1 VNKELRGSDAAEFFF
16 WSKEAKALAT
26 TPSKG
31 ATFAGYFWHHA
42 AMAVPWL
49 QIVQLVPSILDVSRE
64 LMKRTK
70 QAPPVAQLSATQ
82 GYEELAARVASLEE
96 NERRQAE
103 LVAQMAEQLAGVARA
118 VTDLHRRVLW
128 LTAAAAVAVA
138 LGAAA
143 LWIALV

>member
-1 VNKELRGSDAAEFFF
+1 M
-16 WSKEAKALAT
+16 
-26 TPSKG
+26 P
-31 ATFAGYFWHHA
+31 
-42 AMAVPWL
+42 VPWL

-70 QAPPVAQLSATQ
+70 QTPPAANLPAAAPS
-82 GYEELAARVASLEE
+82 YDELAARVASLEE

-128 LTAAAAVAVA
+128 LTAAAVVAVI

-143 LWIALV
+143 LVVAL

>member
-1 VNKELRGSDAAEFFF
+1 
-16 WSKEAKALAT
+16 
-26 TPSKG
+26 
-31 ATFAGYFWHHA
+31 
-42 AMAVPWL
+42 MAVPWL

-70 QAPPVAQLSATQ
+70 QAPPALPTAAH
-82 GYEELAARVASLEE
+82 GNDDLAARVASLEE

-128 LTAAAAVAVA
+128 LTAAAVLAVILA
-138 LGAAA
+138 AAA
-143 LWIALV
+143 LVTALSG

>member
-1 VNKELRGSDAAEFFF
+1 
-16 WSKEAKALAT
+16 
-26 TPSKG
+26 
-31 ATFAGYFWHHA
+31 
-42 AMAVPWL
+42 MAVPWL

-70 QAPPVAQLSATQ
+70 TPPPALPAASAA
-82 GYEELAARVASLEE
+82 GHEELVARIASLEE

-128 LTAAAAVAVA
+128 LTAAAAVAVILSA
-138 LGAAA
+138 T
-143 LWIALV
+143 ALVVAL

>member
-1 VNKELRGSDAAEFFF
+1 MPRSFFF
-16 WSKEAKALAT
+16 GT
-26 TPSKG
+26 MP
-31 ATFAGYFWHHA
+31 

-49 QIVQLVPSILDVSRE
+49 QIVQLVPSILEVSRE

-70 QAPPVAQLSATQ
+70 QAPPSTQLPASPS
-82 GYEELAARVASLEE
+82 YDDLAARVASLEE

-128 LTAAAAVAVA
+128 LSAAAA
-138 LGAAA
+138 
-143 LWIALV
+143 IALILGTTALFIAL

>member
-1 VNKELRGSDAAEFFF
+1 
-16 WSKEAKALAT
+16 
-26 TPSKG
+26 
-31 ATFAGYFWHHA
+31 
-42 AMAVPWL
+42 MAVPWL

-70 QAPPVAQLSATQ
+70 QAPPAAAQLPVSATHD
-82 GYEELAARVASLEE
+82 ELAARVVSLEE

-128 LTAAAAVAVA
+128 LTAIAAIALIAAVSA
-138 LGAAA
+138 L
-143 LWIALV
+143 LIAL

>member
-1 VNKELRGSDAAEFFF
+1 M
-16 WSKEAKALAT
+16 
-26 TPSKG
+26 P
-31 ATFAGYFWHHA
+31 
-42 AMAVPWL
+42 VPWL

-70 QAPPVAQLSATQ
+70 QTPPAQTLAAPT
-82 GYEELAARVASLEE
+82 YDDLAARIASLED

-128 LTAAAAVAVA
+128 LTAAAAVAIV
-138 LGAAA
+138 LSAAA
-143 LWIALV
+143 LVVAL

>member
-1 VNKELRGSDAAEFFF
+1 MPRSFFF
-16 WSKEAKALAT
+16 GT
-26 TPSKG
+26 MQ
-31 ATFAGYFWHHA
+31 

-70 QAPPVAQLSATQ
+70 QAPPVAQLPGAQ
-82 GYEELAARVASLEE
+82 GSEELAARVASLEE

-118 VTDLHRRVLW
+118 VTDLNRRVLW
-128 LTAAAAVAVA
+128 LTAAAAVAVV

>member
-1 VNKELRGSDAAEFFF
+1 MPRSFFF
-16 WSKEAKALAT
+16 GT
-26 TPSKG
+26 MQ
-31 ATFAGYFWHHA
+31 
-42 AMAVPWL
+42 AMPVPWL

-70 QAPPVAQLSATQ
+70 QAPPAPAAELSAAPS
-82 GYEELAARVASLEE
+82 YDELAARVASLEE

-128 LTAAAAVAVA
+128 LTAAAAVALV
-138 LGAAA
+138 LGVTAV
-143 LWIALV
+143 WIALV

>member
-1 VNKELRGSDAAEFFF
+1 
-16 WSKEAKALAT
+16 
-26 TPSKG
+26 
-31 ATFAGYFWHHA
+31 
-42 AMAVPWL
+42 MAVPWL

-70 QAPPVAQLSATQ
+70 QAPPGTPALTSQSS
-82 GYEELAARVASLEE
+82 EELAARIASLEE

-128 LTAAAAVAVA
+128 LTAAAAVAIILSGVA
-138 LGAAA
+138 LTLYFFAA
-143 LWIALV
+143 

>member
-1 VNKELRGSDAAEFFF
+1 M
-16 WSKEAKALAT
+16 
-26 TPSKG
+26 
-31 ATFAGYFWHHA
+31 A

-70 QAPPVAQLSATQ
+70 QAPPAAQLPVPPS
-82 GYEELAARVASLEE
+82 YDELAVRVASLEE

-118 VTDLHRRVLW
+118 ITDLHRRVLW
-128 LTAAAAVAVA
+128 LTAAAAVALALAATALFVA
-138 LGAAA
+138 L
-143 LWIALV
+143 

>member
-1 VNKELRGSDAAEFFF
+1 
-16 WSKEAKALAT
+16 
-26 TPSKG
+26 
-31 ATFAGYFWHHA
+31 
-42 AMAVPWL
+42 MAVPWL

-70 QAPPVAQLSATQ
+70 QAPPPAQLPGSPS
-82 GYEELAARVASLEE
+82 YDELAARVASLEE

-128 LTAAAAVAVA
+128 LTAAAVVAVA
-138 LGAAA
+138 LAVTA
-143 LWIALV
+143 LIVAL

>member
-1 VNKELRGSDAAEFFF
+1 MPRSFFF
-16 WSKEAKALAT
+16 GT
-26 TPSKG
+26 MQ
-31 ATFAGYFWHHA
+31 

-70 QAPPVAQLSATQ
+70 QKPPAAQLPATQ
-82 GYEELAARVASLEE
+82 SYDELAARVASLEE

-128 LTAAAAVAVA
+128 LTAAAAVALV
-138 LGAAA
+138 LGVTAV
-143 LWIALV
+143 WIALV